1 MTCSSWLALG
11 IKLCVVVVV
20 VVVVCFAHV
29 AFAVVLQSSYLRGG
43 LGKGYARW
51 AGGFYL
57 IVRYMNS
64 KGIEIA
70 MEMLLTSIFNVLKC

>member
-11 IKLCVVVVV
+11 IKLCF